1 MSKGKEPR
9 HYVLHCEPGKYEI
22 QGGEVTFWTQRRY
35 DRRWHDDAVK
45 EASRE
50 GADARRREIIFAV
63 CLAESYLFEWVAT
76 VVQREYPGARK
87 AVEQYWTESVTKKW
101 KKVPKILSKDGM
113 LRQRPDLGGPRG
125 KEWKR
130 LVNCRNGLVHA
141 KASLAYSPDMD
152 PKDPERPVPTYQDL
166 EELEPGWALGL
177 VVERIRRLHE
187 AAGTSPPEWLSS

>member
-22 QGGEVTFWTQRRY
+22 QAGEVTFWTQRRY

-50 GADARRREIIFAV
+50 GADACRREIIFAV

-87 AVEQYWTESVTKKW
+87 AVEQLLDRERDQEVEEGAQDSLKGRNAPTA
-101 KKVPKILSKDGM
+101 P
-113 LRQRPDLGGPRG
+113 GPRWASRQG
-125 KEWKR
+125 VEAPSELPQR
-130 LVNCRNGLVHA
+130 ACARESEPGLFARHG
-141 KASLAYSPDMD
+141 S
-152 PKDPERPVPTYQDL
+152 ERPRAPRADVPG
-166 EELEPGWALGL
+166 PG
-177 VVERIRRLHE
+177 R
-187 AAGTSPPEWLSS
+187 T